1 MILKTLTQEQTS
13 VWISNLNKV
22 IAIREAVKKY
32 NNDDFD
38 KMDKLFKESYGKLY
52 KFFYNAQSLQDLH
65 ISWDGYYHVPNSFL
79 FGRVK
84 KLGKVPTKLYMY
96 KAQLR
101 SIYSAGR
108 QKTLTDTKIKW
119 ERYAE
124 QPFQI
129 TDEDF
134 EFYMNL
140 SIWHKELKD
149 VLIEGGV
156 YDEAL
161 DLDEDC

>member
-1 MILKTLTQEQTS
+1 MILKTLTPEQTS

-22 IAIREAVKKY
+22 IDIRATVKKY
-32 NNDDFD
+32 NNDNFD
-38 KMDKLFKESYGKLY
+38 KMDKLFKESYGKFY
-52 KFFYNAQSLQDLH
+52 KYYHGAHSLQDLH
-65 ISWDGYYHVPNSFL
+65 IGWDSYYHVRNSFL
-79 FGRVK
+79 FGQVK
-84 KLGKVPTKLYMY
+84 KLGKVPIKLYMY

-101 SIYSAGR
+101 YIYGSERDKKLA
-108 QKTLTDTKIKW
+108 DTKIKW
-119 ERYAE
+119 ECYAE

-129 TDEDF
+129 TEVDL

-149 VLIEGGV
+149 VLVEGGV

-161 DLDEDC
+161 NLDEDR